1 MSLQRYEDLPVKWH
15 FNDYSVTRD
24 DGLTGKI
31 ERDQPPDPRKSCAYI
46 VVEDGIIWSDAD
58 RWRYS
63 TATREDRSRVLVLV
77 LIDVL
82 TSARRTK
89 RRLCKA
95 LIKSFPEGKQQ
106 QALIQLIETGHT
118 YNLDLSQ
125 EEFELAASIIT
136 R

>member
-1 MSLQRYEDLPVKWH
+1 MTLQRYEDLPVRWH

-24 DGLTGKI
+24 DGLMGRI
-31 ERDQPPDPRKSCAYI
+31 EKDQPPDPRGSAYI
-46 VVEDGIIWSDAD
+46 VVEDGVIWSDAD

-63 TATREDRSRVLVLV
+63 TATEEDRSRVIVLV

-82 TSARRTK
+82 TSAKRTK

-95 LIKSFPEGKQQ
+95 LIKSFPEGKQR

-118 YNLDLSQ
+118 YNLNLSQ
-125 EEFELAASIIT
+125 EEFELATSII
-136 R
+136 RK

>member
-1 MSLQRYEDLPVKWH
+1 MTLQRYEDLPVKWH
-15 FNDYSVTRD
+15 FDNYSVTRD

-31 ERDQPPDPRKSCAYI
+31 ATNQEYEVSVRI
-46 VVEDGIIWSDAD
+46 EDSVIWSTPE

-63 TATREDRSRVLVLV
+63 TATAEDRNRVIVLV

-82 TSARRTK
+82 SNTKRTK
-89 RRLCKA
+89 KRLCKA
-95 LIKSFPEGKQQ
+95 LIKDFPEGRQR

-118 YNLDLSQ
+118 YNLNLSQ
-125 EEFELAASIIT
+125 EEFELAASIFT